1 MRANGNRL
9 PVSLLEFLLKLHR
22 GKWLK
27 LTTIIM
33 LLLKR
38 LAFMF
43 SGNTRPTLSLRR
55 TWRLLG
61 CFWRMMTR
69 SKLKHSLTEHRCCR
83 TKRKTKNYK
92 FTTKFALFYSWTVVI
107 VWHAWTC
114 NCTQYRCV
122 TLEFLIIG
130 DGLLRQLSATTS
142 CLSNLQLP
150 RSDRSLFADVNL
162 AKTQVGHLV
171 VVHRLVRDAPSHIEH
186 LSQGKHLWRHAHTQL
201 TL

>member
-1 MRANGNRL
+1 METDNNNN
-9 PVSLLEFLLKLHR
+9 S
-22 GKWLK
+22 
-27 LTTIIM
+27 M

-61 CFWRMMTR
+61 CFWRTTTR
-69 SKLKHSLTEHRCCR
+69 SKLKHSSTEHRCCR
-83 TKRKTKNYK
+83 TKQKTKNCK
-92 FTTKFALFYSWTVVI
+92 STTKFALFYSWTVVI

-130 DGLLRQLSATTS
+130 GGLLRQLSATTS
-142 CLSNLQLP
+142 CLLNLRLP
-150 RSDRSLFADVNL
+150 RKSEWALCE
-162 AKTQVGHLV
+162 
-171 VVHRLVRDAPSHIEH
+171 RLSSAPSWHQQVRYWLH
-186 LSQGKHLWRHAHTQL
+186 WLLWRHVFEHQMFGFRTGKISNACNSV
-201 TL
+201 